1 MDFTLLLQMLQAEPV
16 LLALLTVF
24 FLFSVLSMLT
34 YFYVVRHSSGSVEWI
49 NRRRYGRFEPLIW
62 QMPTPSDVLW
72 LLLSLALSAVLRVV
86 RIFCFL
92 DLYTF
97 SVQSYDDLLRAAF
110 SDTMLPTLALAA
122 ACYLLVRTVYGQ
134 PLVAMLSALLGAFT
148 HSNQLWATTLIVLS
162 LLFLYIWMTAKPD
175 APLFFNAFWL
185 VFSAMCYGAALLNCW
200 ATIYLAPMYVT
211 AYAVTQYFRW
221 RKGDPERRF
230 GKLIASLVLLV
241 TVVLVGIFLL
251 WLLYY
256 LSEKGRVH
264 VLTILGSEELYAEMF
279 PTLIQK
285 FRDLFARPGIRATF
299 LAADSFLLL
308 LGLSCVLPALRELW
322 KGRRLVM
329 LLGIL
334 GLGFFTFMWVLGC
347 VYMLMPALLL
357 LIGGVWTVFAQ
368 RGYSRYAVFS
378 CLAVILCYAAELL
391 LR

>member
-1 MDFTLLLQMLQAEPV
+1 MDFTVLWRTLQGEPV
-16 LLALLTVF
+16 LVGLLTVF
-24 FLFSVLSMLT
+24 FLFSVLSMLM
-34 YFYVVRHSSGSVEWI
+34 YFYVVRHSSGSVDWI
-49 NRRRYGRFEPLIW
+49 SRRKYGRFEPLIW
-62 QMPTPSDVLW
+62 QLPTPADALW

-97 SVQSYDDLLRAAF
+97 SVQSYDDLLLAAF
-110 SDTMLPTLALAA
+110 SETMLPTLALAA
-122 ACYLLVRTVYGQ
+122 ACYLLVRTVYGNS
-134 PLVAMLSALLGAFT
+134 LVAMLSALLGAFT

-185 VFSAMCYGAALLNCW
+185 VFAAMCYGAALLNCW
-200 ATIYLAPMYVT
+200 ASIYLAPMYIT

-221 RKGDPERRF
+221 RKGDPEHRF
-230 GKLIASLVLLV
+230 GKLIASLVLLAA
-241 TVVLVGIFLL
+241 VVLVGIFLL

-256 LSEKGRVH
+256 LSEKGKVH

-285 FRDLFARPGIRATF
+285 FRDLFVRRGMRATF
-299 LAADSFLLL
+299 YAGDSFLLL
-308 LGLSCVLPALRELW
+308 LGMSCIMPALRELW

-329 LLGIL
+329 VLGLLA
-334 GLGFFTFMWVLGC
+334 LGFFSVMWVLGC

-357 LIGGVWTVFAQ
+357 LIGGVWTAFAQ

-378 CLAVILCYAAELL
+378 CLAVVLCYAAELL

>member
-1 MDFTLLLQMLQAEPV
+1 MDFTMLWKTLQAEPV
-16 LLALLTVF
+16 FLALLVVF
-24 FLFSVLSMLT
+24 ALFSLLSMVT
-34 YFYVVRHSSGSVEWI
+34 YFYVVRHSSGSVDWI
-49 NRRRYGRFEPLIW
+49 SRRKYGKFEPLIW
-62 QMPTPSDVLW
+62 QLPTLSDVLW

-97 SVQSYDDLLRAAF
+97 SVQSYDDLLVAAF

-122 ACYLLVRTVYGQ
+122 ACYLLVRTVYGNS
-134 PLVAMLSALLGAFT
+134 LVATLLSLLGAFT
-148 HSNQLWATTLIVLS
+148 HSNHLWATSLIVLS

-185 VFSAMCYGAALLNCW
+185 VFSAMCYGSALLTCW
-200 ATIYLAPMYVT
+200 ASIYLAPMYVT

-221 RKGDPERRF
+221 RKGDPEHRF
-230 GKLIASLVLLV
+230 GKLIASLILLT
-241 TVVLVGIFLL
+241 TVVLLGIFLL

-256 LSEKGRVH
+256 LSEKGKVH
-264 VLTILGSEELYAEMF
+264 VLTILASEELYREMF

-285 FRDLFARPGIRATF
+285 FRDLFVRPGLRATF
-299 LAADSFLLL
+299 LAGDSFLLL
-308 LGLSCVLPALRELW
+308 LGLSCVLPALRELY
-322 KGRRLVM
+322 KGRRFVM

-334 GLGFFTFMWVLGC
+334 AFGFFAFMWILGC

-378 CLAVILCYAAELL
+378 CLAVLGCYVAELL

>member
-1 MDFTLLLQMLQAEPV
+1 MDFTILLRTLKAEPI
-16 LLALLTVF
+16 LLALLVIF
-24 FLFSVLSMLT
+24 ALFSLLSMLT
-34 YFYVVRHSSGSVEWI
+34 YFYIVRHSSGSVAWI
-49 NRRRYGRFEPLIW
+49 SRRKYGRFEPLIW
-62 QMPTPSDVLW
+62 QIPTPSDLLW

-97 SVQSYDDLLRAAF
+97 SVQSYDDLLVAAF

-122 ACYLLVRTVYGQ
+122 ACYLLVRTVYGNS
-134 PLVAMLSALLGAFT
+134 LIAMLTALLGAFM

-162 LLFLYIWMTAKPD
+162 LLFLYIWMTAKPT

-185 VFSAMCYGAALLNCW
+185 VFSAMCYGAALLGCW
-200 ATIYLAPMYVT
+200 ASIYLAPMYVT

-230 GKLIASLVLLV
+230 GKLIASLILLF
-241 TVVLVGIFLL
+241 TVILVGIFLL

-256 LSEKGRVH
+256 LSEKGKVH
-264 VLTILGSEELYAEMF
+264 VLTILGSEELYSEMF

-285 FRDLFARPGIRATF
+285 FRDLFVRRGMRATF
-299 LAADSFLLL
+299 YASDSFLLL
-308 LGLSCVLPALRELW
+308 LGLSCVLPALYETW
-322 KGRRLVM
+322 KGRRFVM

-334 GLGFFTFMWVLGC
+334 ALGFFSVMWVLGC

-357 LIGGVWTVFAQ
+357 LIGGVWTAFAQ
-368 RGYSRYAVFS
+368 RGYARYAVFS
-378 CLAVILCYAAELL
+378 CLAVVICYVAELL

>member
-1 MDFTLLLQMLQAEPV
+1 MDFTILIRSLQGEPV
-16 LLALLTVF
+16 LLALLAVF
-24 FLFSVLSMLT
+24 FLFSALSMLT

-49 NRRRYGRFEPLIW
+49 RRRRYGKFEPLIW
-62 QMPTPSDVLW
+62 NIPRPSDFLW
-72 LLLSLALSAVLRVV
+72 LLLSVALSAVLRVV

-97 SVQSYDDLLRAAF
+97 SVQSYDDLLMAAF
-110 SDTMLPTLALAA
+110 SETMIPTLALAA
-122 ACYLLVRTVYGQ
+122 ACYLLVRTVYGNS
-134 PLVAMLSALLGAFT
+134 LVAMLCSLLGAFT
-148 HSNQLWATTLIVLS
+148 HSSQLWATTLIVMS
-162 LLFLYIWMTAKPD
+162 LLFLYIWMTAKAD

-185 VFSAMCYGAALLNCW
+185 VFSAMCYGSALLTCW
-200 ATIYLAPMYVT
+200 ASIYLAPMYVT
-211 AYAVTQYFRW
+211 AYVATQYFRW

-230 GKLIASLVLLV
+230 RKLIASIVLLL

-285 FRDLFARPGIRATF
+285 FRDLFIRRGMRATF
-299 LAADSFLLL
+299 YAADSFLLL
-308 LGLSCVLPALRELW
+308 LGLSCVLPALCELW
-322 KGRRLVM
+322 KERRLVM
-329 LLGIL
+329 SLGIL
-334 GLGFFTFMWVLGC
+334 CLGFFGIMWVLGC

-357 LIGGVWTVFAQ
+357 LIGGVWTAFAQ
-368 RGYSRYAVFS
+368 RGYARYAVFS
-378 CLAVILCYAAELL
+378 CLAVILCYVAELL